1 MSLRGRII
9 VLLFFIAVCAAVPLV
24 NYTLQLRRETVKP
37 SDLYQ
42 VVYSQLDAFRASDY
56 PRAYSHASYSFQQKF
71 KPDQF
76 IEMIRQNYAGIMQA
90 DRIEFGVV
98 RCRDQHALIQVFFI
112 GRNGSVLPSIYS
124 LIYEGETWKID
135 GARMLQR
142 WPAGSRLGG
151 LRT

>member
-1 MSLRGRII
+1 VNLRGKIV

-24 NYTLQLRRETVKP
+24 NYSFQFRHETVKP

-56 PRAYSHASYSFQQKF
+56 PRAYFQASYGIQQKF

-90 DRIEFGVV
+90 DRVEFGMV
-98 RCRDQHALIQVFFI
+98 RCRDQHAFIQVFFI
-112 GRNGSVLPSIYS
+112 GRDGVVQPSIYS
-124 LIYEGETWKID
+124 LIYEGKTWKID

-151 LRT
+151 LRI